1 MPGRERYTAKIVCS
15 VCGQTGIAKFSE
27 VENPIFNNGHL
38 DLRVEW
44 LGEGFRFD
52 EHGKSKIACARC
64 GSLNV
69 TKEEGE
75 QEEGAAVIIGAE
87 KLAVLNH
94 TQQIRESLKIL
105 QDRLLQEVEAI
116 DEAELRA
123 ILQAS
128 ASVIGG
134 VEKLFKNY
142 EEREEN
148 DISGAP

>member
-15 VCGQTGIAKFSE
+15 VCGQAGIAKFSE

-38 DLRVEW
+38 DLRAEW

-52 EHGKSKIACARC
+52 AQGKLKIACARC
-64 GSLNV
+64 GSVNV
-69 TKEEGE
+69 TKEEGR
-75 QEEGAAVIIGAE
+75 QEGAAVPSRTE
-87 KLAVLNH
+87 KPALLNH

-105 QDRLLQEVEAI
+105 QDRLLQRVEAA
-116 DEAELRA
+116 DEPELRA

-134 VEKLFKNY
+134 LEKLFKNY
-142 EEREEN
+142 DEREEK
-148 DISGAP
+148 DIRSAP